1 MPATDRRIAS
11 RRADLRSDTEED
23 QRDDACFREAF
34 EEAVTRTPL
43 GRVVVTLAAVQ
54 AVARRRGVPPAAVRA
69 DWARAREREQG
80 RRVRPPVGFDEGAV
94 SRRALLVGAGAT
106 AVWLASGADWLE
118 AAAPPASKKAPAAK
132 PAAVVAVVGAGLG
145 GLCAALTLHD
155 AGIAATVYEAGRQ
168 VGGRV
173 HSNASG
179 YWRDGQVSE
188 WCGELINTDHQTVLR
203 LARRFNLQTI
213 DLHAAQA
220 SGAEDAYHVLGAL
233 YPVADADREFQ
244 ALYPLLKRDLDSA
257 GDETTHRTKTPAGV
271 ALDRMSIREWIEA
284 RVPGGASSRLG
295 RLLDVAYALEY
306 GALTTD
312 QSALNLV
319 YLLGEQPPGGRLS
332 LTGLS
337 DERYRIAGGNDRLP
351 RAIAARLPKDAVRLQ
366 WRLRALAR
374 EADGRITLDFDTPDG
389 AKSVRADHVI
399 LALPFAVLRGLDYAR
414 AGFDPL
420 KRRAIEE
427 LGMGRNSK
435 LHLQVASRSWRRPDA
450 ARPGTGVVATDRGPL
465 LTWESSRGQSG
476 GSGLLVCY
484 GLDEASGAVA
494 APLPW
499 ADASA
504 HAHVADV
511 ARSTLAALETVWPGV
526 TPEWNGLA
534 TLSVPFL
541 DPNVGGSYSY
551 YRVGQYHTIGGY
563 EAVRQRN
570 IHFAGEHTS
579 GEFQG
584 FMEGAAAEGVRAGRA
599 VLADLRPAARP
610 ARKRPRA

>member
-1 MPATDRRIAS
+1 M
-11 RRADLRSDTEED
+11 
-23 QRDDACFREAF
+23 
-34 EEAVTRTPL
+34 TRTPI
-43 GRVVVTLAAVQ
+43 GRAVVTLAAVQ
-54 AVARRRGVPPAAVRA
+54 SVACRLGVPAAVIR
-69 DWARAREREQG
+69 DEWARAREGTGAR
-80 RRVRPPVGFDEGAV
+80 PVGGRHARAV
-94 SRRALLVGAGAT
+94 SRRAFLLGGGAAGA
-106 AVWLASGADWLE
+106 WLALGADRL
-118 AAAPPASKKAPAAK
+118 AAAQTPAPAKKKAPPPK
-132 PAAVVAVVGAGLG
+132 PPATVAIVGAGLG

-155 AGIAATVYEAGRQ
+155 AGVAATVYEAAGQ

-173 HSNASG
+173 HSNGTG
-179 YWRDGQVSE
+179 YWRDSQISE
-188 WCGELINTDHQTVLR
+188 WCGELINSDHQTILR
-203 LARRFNLQTI
+203 LARRFGLRTV

-220 SGAEDAYHVLGAL
+220 PGSEDAFHVLGAP

-244 ALYPLLKRDLDSA
+244 AVYPLLRRDLAAA
-257 GDETTHRTKTPAGV
+257 GDETTHKTRTPAGI

-295 RLLDVAYALEY
+295 RLLDVGYALEY
-306 GALTTD
+306 GAPTTD

-332 LTGLS
+332 LTGMS
-337 DERYRIAGGNDRLP
+337 DERFRIAGGNDGLP
-351 RAIAARLPKDAVRLQ
+351 RAIASALPKDAVRLRT
-366 WRLRALAR
+366 RLRALGR
-374 EADGRITLDFDTPDG
+374 ETDGRVTLELETPDG
-389 AKSVRADHVI
+389 PKSVRADHVI

-435 LHLQVASRSWRRPDA
+435 LHVQLANRFWRRPEA

-476 GSGLLVCY
+476 GGGLLVCY

-499 ADASA
+499 GDAGA
-504 HAHVADV
+504 HSHVADV
-511 ARSTLAALETVWPGV
+511 TRSTLAVLETVWPGV

-541 DPNVGGSYSY
+541 DPNLNGSYSY
-551 YRVGQYHTIGGY
+551 YRVGQYQAFGGY
-563 EAVRQRN
+563 EGVRQRN
-570 IHFAGEHTS
+570 VHFAGEHTS

-584 FMEGAAAEGVRAGRA
+584 FMEGAAAEGVRAARA
-599 VLADLRPAARP
+599 VLADLRPAKRP
-610 ARKRPRA
+610 PPKARKR

>member
-1 MPATDRRIAS
+1 VVRAEWAQTRERARTAEPDDRRG
-11 RRADLRSDTEED
+11 
-23 QRDDACFREAF
+23 
-34 EEAVTRTPL
+34 TRP
-43 GRVVVTLAAVQ
+43 
-54 AVARRRGVPPAAVRA
+54 
-69 DWARAREREQG
+69 
-80 RRVRPPVGFDEGAV
+80 V
-94 SRRALLVGAGAT
+94 SRRAFLLGAGAT
-106 AVWLASGADWLE
+106 AAWLALCPDRLE
-118 AAAPPASKKAPAAK
+118 AVPASPPPKKAPARK
-132 PAAVVAVVGAGLG
+132 PQPIVAVVGAGLG
-145 GLCAALTLHD
+145 GLSAALTLHD
-155 AGIAATVYEAGRQ
+155 AGVAATVYEAAGQ

-173 HSNASG
+173 HSNAEG

-203 LARRFNLQTI
+203 LARRFGLQAV

-220 SGAEDAYHVLGAL
+220 PGAEDAYHVLGAL

-244 ALYPLLKRDLDSA
+244 AMYPLLKRDLDAA
-257 GDETTHRTKTPAGV
+257 GEETTHRTHTPAGV
-271 ALDRMSIREWIEA
+271 ALDRLSIREWVEA

-306 GALTTD
+306 GAPTTD

-337 DERYRIAGGNDRLP
+337 DERFRIAGGNDRLP

-374 EADGRITLDFDTPDG
+374 EADGRIALDFETPDG
-389 AKSVRADHVI
+389 LRSVRADHVI
-399 LALPFAVLRGLDYAR
+399 LALPFAVLRGLDYGR

-435 LHLQVASRSWRRPDA
+435 LHLQLGSRSWRRSDA
-450 ARPGTGVVATDRGPL
+450 GRPGTGVVATDRGPL
-465 LTWESSRGQSG
+465 LTWESSRGQFG
-476 GSGLLVCY
+476 GTGLLVCY
-484 GLDEASGAVA
+484 GLDEASGALA
-494 APLPW
+494 AALPW
-499 ADASA
+499 TDAGA
-504 HAHVADV
+504 HSHVGDM
-511 ARSTLAALETVWPGV
+511 ARSTLAALEMAWPGV

-541 DPNVGGSYSY
+541 DPNLNGSYSY
-551 YRVGQYHTIGGY
+551 YRVGQYHTFGGY

-570 IHFAGEHTS
+570 VHFAGEHTS
-579 GEFQG
+579 SEFQG
-584 FMEGAAAEGVRAGRA
+584 FMEGAAAEGVRAARA
-599 VLADLRPAARP
+599 VLTDIRPAKQPAPKAR
-610 ARKRPRA
+610 RR

>member
-1 MPATDRRIAS
+1 M
-11 RRADLRSDTEED
+11 
-23 QRDDACFREAF
+23 
-34 EEAVTRTPL
+34 TRTPL
-43 GRVVVTLAAVQ
+43 GRAVATLAAVQ
-54 AVARRRGVPPAAVRA
+54 TVAWRRGVPPAVVRA
-69 DWARAREREQG
+69 EWAQAREREERRRADLGTPLGG
-80 RRVRPPVGFDEGAV
+80 RAV
-94 SRRALLVGAGAT
+94 SRRAFLAGAGAT
-106 AVWLASGADWLE
+106 AAWLVSRPDWLE
-118 AAAPPASKKAPAAK
+118 GATPPASKKAPARK
-132 PAAVVAVVGAGLG
+132 PPAVVAVVGAGLG

-155 AGIAATVYEAGRQ
+155 AGVAATVYEAAQQ

-173 HSNASG
+173 HSNGG

-203 LARRFNLQTI
+203 LARRFGLPTV
-213 DLHAAQA
+213 DLHAGQA
-220 SGAEDAYHVLGAL
+220 AGAEDAYHVLGAL
-233 YPVADADREFQ
+233 YPVADADRDFR
-244 ALYPLLKRDLDSA
+244 AVYPLLKRDLDAA
-257 GDETTHRTKTPAGV
+257 GDETTHRTKTAAGV
-271 ALDRMSIREWIEA
+271 ALDRMSIREWIDA

-295 RLLDVAYALEY
+295 RLLDVGYALEY
-306 GALTTD
+306 GAVTTD

-337 DERYRIAGGNDRLP
+337 DERFRIAGGNDRLP
-351 RAIAARLPKDAVRLQ
+351 RAIAARLPKDSLRLG
-366 WRLRALAR
+366 WRFRALAR
-374 EADGRITLDFDTPDG
+374 EADGRIALDFETPDG

-435 LHLQVASRSWRRPDA
+435 LHLQLSSRAWRRPDA

-484 GLDEASGAVA
+484 GLDDASGAVA

-499 ADASA
+499 TDASA
-504 HAHVADV
+504 HTHVADV
-511 ARSTLAALETVWPGV
+511 ARSTLAALELVWPGV

-541 DPNVGGSYSY
+541 DPNVSGSYSY
-551 YRVGQYHTIGGY
+551 YRVGQYHTFGGY
-563 EAVRQRN
+563 EGVRQRN
-570 IHFAGEHTS
+570 IHFTGEHTS
-579 GEFQG
+579 PEFQG

-599 VLADLRPAARP
+599 VLADLRPA
-610 ARKRPRA
+610 PRAAPKKPRR